1 MKSKTLW
8 TIALAWS
15 LLLWACWD
23 NNKKSEKDVEEVP
36 SELLENLNYWKS
48 SGKSETKVIYPAKY
62 DSRDKFDEN
71 WNLIEEWEE
80 EQEDLNQN
88 FLEEENIDTL
98 TVDSLQTD
106 SIKADSLWV
115 DTLNEENIITQDIK
129 QQVSELTNNVRWKVF
144 ITIDDWPWQYT
155 AEIAEELHKRW
166 HHATFFMLG
175 SNMNEGCY
183 EAMRHAVNLWHE
195 IWNHS
200 YSHPNFRKISFDKAR
215 WELERTKSVI
225 EDAWIKPAPYF
236 RFPYWNSFSNE
247 KIFDKYL
254 KGIWYEEVFWNIDT
268 RDWSKSTTKKDLIRC
283 LEKTKPG
290 DIILIHERSYTK
302 DRTIPTMDSVLKSKW
317 LISVPYRKK

>member
-1 MKSKTLW
+1 MKSRTLW

-15 LLLWACWD
+15 LLLWACWN
-23 NNKKSEKDVEEVP
+23 NNKKSEQDVEDVP

-115 DTLNEENIITQDIK
+115 DTLNEENILSQDIN
-129 QQVSELTNNVRWKVF
+129 QQVSELTNKVRWNVF
-144 ITIDDWPWQYT
+144 ITIDDGPWQYT

-175 SNMNEGCY
+175 SNMKEGCY

-247 KIFDKYL
+247 KMFDKYL
-254 KGIWYEEVFWNIDT
+254 KDIWYEEVFWNIDT